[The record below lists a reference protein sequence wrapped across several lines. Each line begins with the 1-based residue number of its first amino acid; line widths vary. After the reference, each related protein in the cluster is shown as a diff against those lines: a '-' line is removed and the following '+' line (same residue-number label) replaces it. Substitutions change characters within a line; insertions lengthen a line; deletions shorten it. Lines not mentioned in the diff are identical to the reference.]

1 MTARPVSAPRGLAE
15 GGRALWRG
23 VTRKHKLRPD
33 ELRILED
40 ACRTCDVIDDLHEA
54 LKGAPRT
61 VQGSAGQTVA
71 NPLLSEIRMHRSVLN
86 ALVRALSLDKSDG
99 SEADAALG
107 RREAATALA
116 RARWSRSAS

>member
-1 MTARPVSAPRGLAE
+1 M
-15 GGRALWRG
+15 
-23 VTRKHKLRPD
+23 RPD

-40 ACRTCDVIDDLHEA
+40 AARTCDMVDDLHEA

-86 ALVRALSLDKSDG
+86 SLVRALSLDKSDG